1 MTVWFY
7 SVSTTSFK
15 KKQTLSFGVLNIPD
29 TVQEYRI
36 YYLLITFLKV
46 LFINEVQKSYLV
58 AMVKQAGNQ

>member
-15 KKQTLSFGVLNIPD
+15 KKQTLSFRVLNIPD
-29 TVQEYRI
+29 TVQEYHI

-58 AMVKQAGNQ
+58 AMVKQAGN